1 MLRSR
6 FQARR
11 LTCALLA
18 CFIPIPAFA
27 AHPPGTTGSPGSLVG
42 KLTDNHSIP
51 LQQAAVTLRNL
62 ATGETTH
69 AVTGKNGSYRF
80 PNLNPGEYT
89 LEAEVPSLG
98 KGGVDGILISAG
110 HATRMQAALIME
122 LPPLPTGSS
131 RIDPTESIVST
142 TFPSEELQTLPVPI
156 RNWQSFAAI
165 TPTAQPT
172 TAGSLD
178 TTPLGD
184 TAAANPEPVHQP
196 LSLGGASAYQT
207 SSAIDGIPS
216 PPTFRTA
223 SGQGHDIEPVGSS
236 AIESMEIH
244 ASATDIGAGGS
255 GSGELGLTTHRG
267 TSQLHGQAFYLNRQ
281 NLWGAQNPF
290 TQQIVQTAPASGALI
305 AQFTP
310 EPYTPPYTRQTFGAG
325 IGGRIRRDK
334 LFWFAA
340 IDGFLNH
347 DPAVATVRHA
357 DDFFAQPTS
366 DDLQVLAARLGLP
379 EPAILE
385 EAASTYSTWLGNMN
399 GLLGPV
405 PRSSTQFQGFA
416 RIDWQATER
425 QHLTF
430 EANAASSSAP
440 GGALSRTSET
450 YGSHSFGNAQASDAF
465 AIARADSFLTEN
477 LLNSLD
483 LLYRRHIQSETSQPP
498 SAFEAPLLANSL
510 GQLPEIVADS
520 QYGFILGQ
528 PSHIHRG
535 SDPDERSLSAQDT
548 LSWVRGKHLIKT
560 GLSLDHIADTVN
572 ALDNQNGAYSY
583 SDILNFIS
591 DAAGFEQY
599 GYNGVGNP
607 FSQQHNCD
615 ATGRVHTA
623 TSSGVS
629 TLEGLGYLPC
639 YAWYSQRIGPANWSI
654 STNDLAAFFSDQW
667 QPARKL
673 TLSAGLRVETQQL
686 PPTIANVANPDLP
699 ATQKLPSIGL
709 NLGPRFGLAWSPWK
723 SAVVHLGAGLY
734 YGRINSSVLLAALTQ
749 TGSLNGDLNFFF
761 RPTDAGAPPFPYV
774 FPVAPQTVV
783 KPGAVFF
790 AANFHVQ
797 QVDQAVFGIEQSL
810 PSHWTVSVSALLSL
824 GRRLPI
830 SIDTNIDPTQTPQTI
845 TYGIVDSLQAGPIK
859 SQQITVPFYTARLNP
874 DYQQLASIES
884 RANSTY
890 DAALIK
896 LTRTG
901 GRGLTFRAHYLYAHA
916 TDWNPNESGQVAV
929 NDVLDPQ
936 DFRAEYGTSNLDI
949 RHSAAATFEFRPT
962 WRLHHTLGAFADG
975 WSLASVGQYRSGL
988 PFTMR
993 TGGYIPAFYG
1003 TNGQLIQGVGPGING
1018 SGGDR
1023 RLYGIG
1029 RNTFRYPQ
1037 TWTADA
1043 RVGKRF
1049 YLGSEHEIELVA
1061 QSFNLFNHQNITLLE
1076 TTGYT
1081 ILRGDSSGS
1090 LPTLNFLTGLTSQ
1103 GLPSQIPEFGKPLDV
1118 NATDFY
1124 HPREIEL
1131 GLRTRF

>member
-6 FQARR
+6 FRVLR

-18 CFIPIPAFA
+18 CFIAIPAFA
-27 AHPPGTTGSPGSLVG
+27 KHPPDTSGSLDG

-51 LQQAAVTLRNL
+51 LQQATVTLRNL
-62 ATGETTH
+62 TTGETAH
-69 AVTGKNGSYRF
+69 AITGKNGSYHF
-80 PNLNPGEYT
+80 TSLNPGEYR
-89 LEAEVPSLG
+89 LEAEIPSLG

-122 LPPLPTGSS
+122 LPPLPTGTP

-142 TFPSEELQTLPVPI
+142 TLPSEELQTLPVPT
-156 RNWQSFAAI
+156 RDWQSFAAI
-165 TPTAQPT
+165 TPTAQPAT
-172 TAGSLD
+172 TGTLD
-178 TTPLGD
+178 TAPLGD
-184 TAAANPEPVHQP
+184 TTAANPQPLHQP

-207 SSAIDGIPS
+207 SSIIDGVSS
-216 PPTFRTA
+216 PRAFHTI
-223 SGQGHDIEPVGSS
+223 SNSQGQQVEPIGTS
-236 AIESMEIH
+236 AVDSMEIH
-244 ASATDIGAGGS
+244 ASATDTSNGGIALHTNR
-255 GSGELGLTTHRG
+255 GS
-267 TSQLHGQAFYLNRQ
+267 SQLHGQAFYLDRQ

-290 TQQIVQTAPASGALI
+290 TQQIVETTPVSGAQI

-310 EPYTPPYTRQTFGAG
+310 QSYTPPYTRQTFGAG

-334 LFWFAA
+334 LFWFTA
-340 IDGFLNH
+340 IDGLLNH
-347 DPAVATVRHA
+347 NPAIATVRHPA
-357 DDFFAQPTS
+357 DFFAQPTN
-366 DDLQVLAARLGLP
+366 DDLQVLAARLNLP
-379 EPAILE
+379 APAFLE
-385 EAASTYSTWLGNMN
+385 EAATSYSTWLGNMA
-399 GLLGPV
+399 GLLGSV
-405 PRSSTQFQGFA
+405 PRSTTQFQGFG

-425 QHLTF
+425 QHLAF
-430 EANAASSSAP
+430 EVNGAASNAP

-450 YGSHSFGNAQASDAF
+450 YGSHSFGNAQASDTF

-483 LLYRRHIQSETSQPP
+483 LLYRRHIQSETPQSP

-510 GQLPEIVADS
+510 GQLPEIIADS
-520 QYGFILGQ
+520 KYGFIFGK
-528 PSHIHRG
+528 PARINPG

-560 GLSLDHIADTVN
+560 GLSLDHIADIVN
-572 ALDNQNGAYSY
+572 TLYNQNGTYAY

-591 DAAGFEQY
+591 DAASFEQY
-599 GYNGVGNP
+599 GYNGVGNS
-607 FSQQHNCD
+607 FNQQHNCD
-615 ATGRVHTA
+615 ATGRVHTT
-623 TSSGVS
+623 TSGGIS

-639 YAWYSQRIGPANWSI
+639 YAWYSQRTGPSNWSL
-654 STNDLAAFFSDQW
+654 STNDFAAFLSDQW

-673 TLSAGLRVETQQL
+673 TLSAGLRLETQQL
-686 PPTIANVANPDLP
+686 PPPIAGVANPDLP

-709 NLGPRFGLAWSPWK
+709 NFGPRLGLAWSPWR
-723 SAVVHLGAGLY
+723 STAIHLGAGLY

-749 TGSLNGDLNFFF
+749 TGSLNGDLDFFF
-761 RPTDAGAPPFPYV
+761 RPTDTGAPPFPYV
-774 FPVAPQTVV
+774 FPQAPQTVV
-783 KPGAVFF
+783 KPGAASF
-790 AANFHVQ
+790 ASNFHVQ
-797 QVDQAVFGIEQSL
+797 QIDQAVFGIEQSL
-810 PSHWTVSVSALLSL
+810 PSHWTISVSALLSL

-845 TYGIVDSLQAGPIK
+845 TYAVVDSLQAGPLK
-859 SQQITVPFYTARLNP
+859 TQQLTVPFYTARLNSN
-874 DYQQLASIES
+874 YQQLASIES
-884 RANSTY
+884 RTNSTY

-896 LTRTG
+896 LVRTG

-929 NDVLDPQ
+929 NDVLDPRDDPQ
-936 DFRAEYGTSNLDI
+936 AFRQEYGTSNLDI

-962 WRLHHTLGAFADG
+962 WRFHHLFGDFANG
-975 WSLASVGQYRSGL
+975 WSLASIGQYRSGL

-1003 TNGQLIQGVGPGING
+1003 AEGQLIQGIGPGING

-1043 RVGKRF
+1043 RIGKRF
-1049 YLGSEHEIELVA
+1049 YIGNEREIELVA

-1090 LPTLNFLTGLTSQ
+1090 LPTLNFLTGLTSK
-1103 GLPSQIPEFGKPLDV
+1103 GLPSQIPEFGKPLDI